1 MDMNFLISGGTG
13 FVGKHLCQALQK
25 KGHHTYIL
33 TRSPL
38 DHMNTKATTY
48 IDYNYPVDNL
58 PPIEGV
64 INLAGES
71 LFGYWSQKK
80 KDQIKNSRLETTNVL
95 IQLMKQ
101 MKIKPNVFIS
111 GSAVGYYGISEDL
124 IFTEATA
131 KSGKDFLAEVVVEW
145 EQIAKQAETLGI
157 RTVYTRFGVIL
168 GKEGSLPLISLPV
181 KLFAGGKIGNGEQ
194 WMSWIHIEDV
204 VRLIDYCLFNKSM
217 EGAVNTTAP
226 HPLRNKDFM
235 RTLAKVLKRPHWTT
249 TPSTLIHAAIGE
261 MGQLIT
267 KGQYVLP
274 QKALDHGF
282 EFKYPELVKALKEL
296 KKS

>member
-1 MDMNFLISGGTG
+1 MNFLISGGTG
-13 FVGKHLCQALQK
+13 FVGKHLCQSLQV

-38 DHMNTKATTY
+38 DYMNTKATTY
-48 IDYNYPVDNL
+48 IHYDYPIEEL

-71 LFGYWSQKK
+71 LLGYWSQKK
-80 KDQIKNSRLETTNVL
+80 KEKMKSSRLETTDAL
-95 IQLMKQ
+95 IQVMKQ

-111 GSAVGYYGISEDL
+111 GSAVGYYGTSEDL
-124 IFTEATA
+124 IFTEATT
-131 KSGKDFLAEVVVEW
+131 SPGKDFLAEVVVEW
-145 EQIAKQAETLGI
+145 EQVAKQAEALGI
-157 RTVYTRFGVIL
+157 RTIYTRFGLIL
-168 GKEGSLPLISLPV
+168 GKEGSLPFMSLPV
-181 KLFAGGKIGNGEQ
+181 KLFAGGRIGNGEQ

-204 VRLIDYCLFNKSM
+204 VRLIDYCLFNRQM
-217 EGAVNTTAP
+217 EGAVNVTAP

-235 RTLAKVLKRPHWTT
+235 RTLASVLKRPYWFT
-249 TPSTLIHAAIGE
+249 TPSPLIHAAIGE

-274 QKALDHGF
+274 QKALDQGF
-282 EFKYPELVKALKEL
+282 EFKYPELVKALEEL
-296 KKS
+296 TNYS